1 MKDMLTLEI
10 QKGADDKNSKVGVSV
25 DIDSKSGK
33 GSKFN
38 KDSRVQH
45 CGF

>member
-33 GSKFN
+33 GSNLKRY
-38 KDSRVQH
+38 S
-45 CGF
+45 